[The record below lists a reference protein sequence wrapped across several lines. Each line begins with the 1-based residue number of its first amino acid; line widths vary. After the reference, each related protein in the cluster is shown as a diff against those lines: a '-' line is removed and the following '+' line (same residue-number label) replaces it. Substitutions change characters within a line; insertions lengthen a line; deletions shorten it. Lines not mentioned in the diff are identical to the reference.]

1 MIHGSSDPKF
11 RGDPSRYNPKELLV
25 ASLSACH
32 MLWVLHLCAEAG
44 IVVIKYEDEA
54 IGVMAENDDGSGQFT
69 SVVLRP
75 RMKITDPQ
83 RIEDAKA
90 LHGTRVLLHS
100 AVY

>member
-1 MIHGSSDPKF
+1 
-11 RGDPSRYNPKELLV
+11 
-25 ASLSACH
+25 
-32 MLWVLHLCAEAG
+32 
-44 IVVIKYEDEA
+44 
-54 IGVMAENDDGSGQFT
+54 MAENDDGSGQFT